1 MLSSPEPTRT
11 WQALPSAL
19 RRRVTARASL
29 LWLIAAAALFALCL
43 GSFVSWAAQ
52 DRAVVLAPVSGDHDS
67 PAPGDTD
74 EEEPEAAVAEAAAV
88 QSASASPSILP
99 VVVSGVSGFGGLL
112 SGAAAMITVL
122 RAADKGRPRQAPH
135 TPQRGRDCGCR
146 RVGPSPVRLG
156 VTGDGR

>member
-1 MLSSPEPTRT
+1 MLSSTEPTRI
-11 WQALPSAL
+11 WQALLSAL

-43 GSFVSWAAQ
+43 GSFVSWAAE
-52 DRAVVLAPVSGDHDS
+52 DRAVVLAPVSGSHES
-67 PAPGDTD
+67 APPGDVD
-74 EEEPEAAVAEAAAV
+74 EAEPAEDVAALE
-88 QSASASPSILP
+88 SASASPSILP

-122 RAADKGRPRQAPH
+122 RAADKGSPKQAPH
-135 TPQRGRDCGCR
+135 TPRRGRHCGCG
-146 RVGPSPVRLG
+146 RVGPSSVRLG